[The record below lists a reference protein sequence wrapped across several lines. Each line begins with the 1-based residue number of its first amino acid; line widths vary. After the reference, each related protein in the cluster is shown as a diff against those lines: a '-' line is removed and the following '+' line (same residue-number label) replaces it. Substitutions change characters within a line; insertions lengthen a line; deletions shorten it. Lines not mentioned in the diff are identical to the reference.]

1 MPLLLHCT
9 TPLPPGKAKRQPQND
24 KHHCLVIV
32 SASPTSYKQPT
43 GLPWRSLLQGT
54 PTYCP
59 LIPTTCQIWLYFT
72 GSWPIRSPPTHYS
85 QDDLP
90 KILFLSCHLPTQ
102 ETINNNSWRSK
113 IKTVSLEF
121 KIHSAL
127 LIKPHFL
134 QFCSINHSEE
144 VFLFYYFLQPHLL
157 KSNTTFNI

>member
-9 TPLPPGKAKRQPQND
+9 TPLPPRKAKRQPQND

-113 IKTVSLEF
+113 IKMVSLELNSRF
-121 KIHSAL
+121 ILHYLSNLISFSSAA
-127 LIKPHFL
+127 
-134 QFCSINHSEE
+134 
-144 VFLFYYFLQPHLL
+144 
-157 KSNTTFNI
+157 